1 MVPGVALG
9 WRSGV
14 ALRGMSE
21 LDTWAKQNDVMRRLT
36 RVQVSKVDRALA
48 DRALAAGLGRGRQWA
63 PRVEVI

>member
-1 MVPGVALG
+1 MVPGVSLG